1 MSQIITQMMHELI
14 DAWNAHD
21 VQRAGSFYAE
31 DYQGTD
37 VAQRGA
43 QVGREARV
51 RVLEHYIR
59 AFPDLHFTGD
69 SIIEG
74 NRVVL
79 IWTMSGTH
87 QGKIMGIPAT
97 GQKISVQGVSIME
110 IEDGLI
116 ARGNNVW
123 DTAGFLRAMRLLP
136 EL

>member
-1 MSQIITQMMHELI
+1 
-14 DAWNAHD
+14 
-21 VQRAGSFYAE
+21 
-31 DYQGTD
+31 
-37 VAQRGA
+37 
-43 QVGREARV
+43 
-51 RVLEHYIR
+51 
-59 AFPDLHFTGD
+59 
-69 SIIEG
+69 
-74 NRVVL
+74 
-79 IWTMSGTH
+79 MSGTH